1 MIASLTGNFTLKTP
15 SYIHVDVQGVGYE
28 VQISLNTYSRIQDL
42 KQGTVL
48 THLQIKEDGH
58 TLFGFAE
65 QAEKELFV
73 QLINVNGVGAST
85 ARMMLSSMQPQEL
98 RNAIAS
104 GNTVA
109 LEKIKGIGRK
119 SAERIIL
126 ELRDKMVKAGQGTS
140 TITGFSQHSIDD
152 DALNALIALGI
163 QKNTAEAALKKVRTA
178 SPDDNTLES
187 LIKKS
192 LQFI

>member
-1 MIASLTGNFTLKTP
+1 MIAYLTGNFTTKTP
-15 SYIHVDVQGVGYE
+15 SFLHIDVQGVGYE
-28 VQISLNTYSRIQDL
+28 VQISLNTYSKIQAL
-42 KQGTVL
+42 KQGTL
-48 THLQIKEDGH
+48 FTHLQIKEDGH

-65 QAEKELFV
+65 LAEKLLFI

-85 ARMMLSSMQPQEL
+85 ARMMLSSMQPHEL
-98 RNAIAS
+98 SNAIAS
-104 GNTVA
+104 GNAGA
-109 LEKIKGIGRK
+109 LERIKGIGKK

-126 ELRDKMVKAGQGTS
+126 ELRDKMVKAGNEAVSQGF
-140 TITGFSQHSIDD
+140 IQNPVEN

-163 QKNTAEAALKKVRTA
+163 QKGSAESALKKARSA
-178 SPDDNTLES
+178 SSEDISLEL

>member
-1 MIASLTGNFTLKTP
+1 MIAYLTGPFTTKTP
-15 SYIHVDVQGVGYE
+15 SYVHIDVQGVGYE
-28 VQISLNTYSRIQDL
+28 LQISLNTYSKIQEL
-42 KQGTVL
+42 KQGTLL

-65 QAEKELFV
+65 LAEKLLFI

-85 ARMMLSSMQPQEL
+85 ARMMLSSMLPHEL
-98 RNAIAS
+98 SSAIAS

-126 ELRDKMVKAGQGTS
+126 ELRDKMVKSGNDAVNQGFTHN
-140 TITGFSQHSIDD
+140 TLDT

-163 QKNTAEAALKKVRTA
+163 QRNSAEAALKKAKTGA
-178 SPDDNTLES
+178 TEELSLEL